1 MLVGGV
7 TNRRRRLIRTLAAGG
22 TIVATGLVLALVASG
37 SSGGGSPRYV
47 PPGGPASVIA
57 APAAPASP
65 TRISPPPA
73 FKPDPAA
80 VALASRLPLDQQV
93 AQLFLVS
100 VDGTSTRAASALGST
115 AWGGV
120 VLDNSNFA
128 AERQLGALTRALT
141 AAARGAG
148 SIRPLLAATQEG
160 GPQTAF
166 PSLPPQGEAAIGAA
180 GRPELAQTEAQL
192 AGTRLRALGVMMT
205 LAPLA
210 DVDTAGGALSGR
222 LYSTDPAAVTNL
234 TVAALRGYARARLI
248 AAVGHFPGS
257 GGASAD
263 PDQTPATVG
272 GTLTALRARD
282 LVPFAAVATLA
293 PVFLMSNAAYAALDG
308 VTPASLS
315 PKAVTLLRR
324 TLGFPG
330 VVMSDD
336 LDATLPAIGAG
347 PGTAAVQA
355 LQAGDDLLY
364 ITGPP
369 SERGAAYQAVLT
381 AAQRST
387 ASRALVHEALLR
399 VLTLK
404 ARYRALR

>member
-1 MLVGGV
+1 VI
-7 TNRRRRLIRTLAAGG
+7 T
-22 TIVATGLVLALVASG
+22 ASG
-37 SSGGGSPRYV
+37 ARASATRRT
-47 PPGGPASVIA
+47 PA
-57 APAAPASP
+57 
-65 TRISPPPA
+65 PA
-73 FKPDPAA
+73 FKPDPVA
-80 VALASRLPLDQQV
+80 VATASRLPLDKQV

-100 VDGTSTRAASALGST
+100 VDGTSTRAASALESI

-120 VLDNSNFA
+120 VLDNSNYSTQ
-128 AERQLGALTRALT
+128 RQLGALVQALG
-141 AAARGAG
+141 AAARRAGATP
-148 SIRPLLAATQEG
+148 PLLAATQEG

-166 PSLPPQGEAAIGAA
+166 PALPPQGEADIGAT
-180 GRPELAQTEAQL
+180 GRPDVAENQAQL
-192 AGTRLRALGVMMT
+192 AGERLRELGVMMT

-210 DVDTAGGALSGR
+210 DVDNAGGPLGGR
-222 LYSTDPAAVTNL
+222 LYSTDPATVTSF
-234 TVAALRGYARARLI
+234 TAAALDGYARAGLI

-272 GTLTALRARD
+272 GTLAGLRARD
-282 LVPFAAVATLA
+282 LVPFAAVTSRA
-293 PVFLMSNAAYAALDG
+293 PVVLMSNASYAAFDG

-315 PKAVTLLRR
+315 PRAVMLLRR
-324 TLGFPG
+324 TLGFSG

-347 PGTAAVQA
+347 PGTAAMQA

-369 SERGAAYQAVLT
+369 SEREAAYQAVLT
-381 AAQRST
+381 AAKRGT

-404 ARYRALR
+404 AHYGLLG

>member
-1 MLVGGV
+1 LSVRGSRSTPVGGV
-7 TNRRRRLIRTLAAGG
+7 ADRRRRLIRTLTAGG
-22 TIVATGLVLALVASG
+22 TILATGLVLALIASG

-47 PPGGPASVIA
+47 PPGGPVSVIA
-57 APAAPASP
+57 VSSARAPAP
-65 TRISPPPA
+65 RISPAPA

-80 VALASRLPLDQQV
+80 VAAASHMTLAQQV

-100 VDGTSTRAASALGST
+100 VDGTSTRAASALGSI

-128 AERQLGALTRALT
+128 AERPLGALARALR

-166 PSLPPQGEAAIGAA
+166 PSLPPQGEAAIGYG
-180 GRPELAQTEAQL
+180 GRPDLAQTEAQL

-222 LYSTDPAAVTNL
+222 LYSTDPAAVTSF
-234 TVAALRGYARARLI
+234 TTAALSGYARAGVI

-272 GTLTALRARD
+272 GTLAALRARD
-282 LVPFAAVATLA
+282 LVPFTAAAARA
-293 PVFLMSNAAYAALDG
+293 PVVLMSNAAYAGLDG

-315 PKAVTLLRR
+315 PKAVTLLRH
-324 TLGFPG
+324 TLGGSFR
-330 VVMSDD
+330 SC
-336 LDATLPAIGAG
+336 GAG
-347 PGTAAVQA
+347 
-355 LQAGDDLLY
+355 
-364 ITGPP
+364 
-369 SERGAAYQAVLT
+369 SC
-381 AAQRST
+381 
-387 ASRALVHEALLR
+387 
-399 VLTLK
+399 
-404 ARYRALR
+404 